1 MSIRDWAVGKLARD
15 YTASGFGDSLAVLV
29 ERTTRPPAVICCVEP
44 DSLVPFTVADLEK
57 ILVEVPDCQFV
68 VLTRRR
74 AVSGVYEVAAEEG
87 VYVGSFGDLR
97 SALETEDDVARYADR
112 EQTYVRS
119 RIGRHRHVANLERCG
134 KTAYRITRRG
144 RLRPLTVV
152 TTDQYELTADA
163 VYELLDEHEDL
174 APDAI
179 VVTNPNCR
187 GFAPTIVA
195 VQANTEVASYL
206 MQDFLDSLT
215 ESWE

>member
-1 MSIRDWAVGKLARD
+1 MSIRNWVVGKLARD
-15 YTASGFGDSLAVLV
+15 YTVSDYTDSSAVLV
-29 ERTTRPPAVICCVEP
+29 ERGARPPAVICCVEP
-44 DSLVPFTVADLEK
+44 DRLVPFTVTDLEDL
-57 ILVEVPDCQFV
+57 LVEAPECQFV

-74 AVSGVYEVAAEEG
+74 AVSRVYEVAAELG

-97 SALETEDDVARYADR
+97 SALETEDDVSRYTDR
-112 EQTYVRS
+112 EQTYVRT
-119 RIGRHRHVANLERCG
+119 RIGRNRHVANLERCG
-134 KTAYRITRRG
+134 KTAYRIVRRG
-144 RLRPLTVV
+144 GLRPLIVV

-163 VYELLDEHEDL
+163 VYQLLDEHEDL

-206 MQDFLDSLT
+206 MQDFLDSLA